1 MSNDGSEARLRS
13 ADAAGRLGGPGARLA
28 FAGAVAVGAAL
39 AAGELLAGVLGVP
52 SPLLAIARFIVD
64 IQPPGA
70 KDLVVALFGEA
81 DKIAFQIFIILV
93 ALAIGTALGRIAP
106 KRHDLAAL
114 VIAGF
119 AGVGFAAAFRD
130 PNNIPALSAAVA
142 AVGAVVGT
150 SVLRRLVAI
159 AVSAGADASAV
170 EDPPRSAAQPSS
182 PTSASAPDWGRR
194 SLLQAGGAIA
204 VGSVVAGSVGRLLL
218 ERQRS
223 PATPADI
230 PPVPRPATLPAGADI
245 ATTDLVSGGLSP
257 IVVSNADFYR
267 IDTAFI
273 PPTVERDTWRLR
285 ITGLVDREIELTYEE
300 LVALP
305 VIEQYVTIACV
316 SNNVGG
322 DLVGNA
328 KWTGV
333 PLRTVLDL
341 AGVQSSADQ
350 LVGKSVDGFT
360 AGMPV
365 EWVMDES
372 RVPMIAVGM
381 NGEPLPR
388 NHGYPARLIIPGL
401 YGYVSATKWLTELQL
416 TRFDRFQ
423 GYWVPLGWAA
433 RAPILTQ
440 SRIDLP
446 RVGGPLVAG
455 TVPVAGVAWA
465 PDRGIQRVEVKI
477 DDADWVAARLSA
489 PISAATWV
497 QWLYL
502 WDATPGTH
510 QITVRA
516 VDGAGEVQTD
526 ARSNPAPDG
535 ARGHHSV
542 RVSVS

>member
-1 MSNDGSEARLRS
+1 VGSVGEAVPDPRS
-13 ADAAGRLGGPGARLA
+13 GRWLA

-39 AAGELLAGVLGVP
+39 ATGELLAGLLGMP

-70 KDLVVALFGEA
+70 KDFVVALFGEA
-81 DKIAFQIFIILV
+81 DKIAFQVFIILV
-93 ALAIGTALGRIAP
+93 ALGIGSGLGRVAP
-106 KRHDLAAL
+106 KRPDLATL
-114 VIAGF
+114 VVAGF
-119 AGVGFAAAFRD
+119 AAVGFAAALRD
-130 PNNIPALSAAVA
+130 PNNILALSAAVA
-142 AVGAVVGT
+142 GVEAAVGIH
-150 SVLRRLVAI
+150 VLRRLVRLATR
-159 AVSAGADASAV
+159 ARTATAS
-170 EDPPRSAAQPSS
+170 S
-182 PTSASAPDWGRR
+182 TTASAPDWGRR

-204 VGSVVAGSVGRLLL
+204 VGSVVAGAAGRLLL

-230 PPVPRPATLPAGADI
+230 PSVARPVTLPPGADI
-245 ATTDLVSGGLSP
+245 ATTDLVAGGLSP
-257 IVVSNADFYR
+257 IVVPNLDFYR

-273 PPTVERDTWRLR
+273 PPTVERDTWRLKV
-285 ITGLVDREIELTYEE
+285 TGLVDREVELTYAE

-305 VIEQYVTIACV
+305 VVEQYVTIACV

-341 AGVQSSADQ
+341 AGVQASADQ
-350 LVGKSVDGFT
+350 LVGRSVDGFT

-381 NGEPLPR
+381 NDEPLSR
-388 NHGYPARLIIPGL
+388 THGYPARLIIPGL
-401 YGYVSATKWLTELQL
+401 YGYVSATKWLTELEL

-433 RAPILTQ
+433 KAPILTQ
-440 SRIDLP
+440 SRIDVP
-446 RVGGPLVAG
+446 QFGSPLTAG
-455 TVPVAGVAWA
+455 SVPVAGVAWA
-465 PDRGIQRVEVKI
+465 PDRGIQRVEVRI
-477 DDADWVAARLSA
+477 DEGDWVPARLSS
-489 PISAATWV
+489 PISKATWV

-516 VDGAGEVQTD
+516 VDGMGEIQTD

-535 ARGHHSV
+535 ARGHHGV